1 LIRFINQ
8 MIAVTA
14 SEAGLDVE
22 QAIVLT
28 LLDLANHLNRNAER
42 LARLGGL
49 TAQQWLLLR
58 HVARRSHG
66 DEPSAEGG
74 VLASD
79 IALARGVSR
88 SNVSALLAGLLDR
101 GLVRQIE
108 DPHDRRRR
116 KLVPTPAGLRA
127 LEEIEP
133 ARQAANRE
141 LLRPLDVAERARLL
155 SSLQR
160 CLSAAARREETPR

>member
-1 LIRFINQ
+1 LISFINQ

-14 SEAGLDVE
+14 SEAGVEVE
-22 QAIVLT
+22 QAIILA
-28 LLDLANHLNRNAER
+28 LLDLASHLNRNAER

-58 HVARRSHG
+58 HVALRSEG
-66 DEPSAEGG
+66 DEPAGGG

-88 SNVSALLAGLLDR
+88 SNVSALLAGLLER

-108 DPHDRRRR
+108 DPLDRRRR
-116 KLVPTPAGLRA
+116 KLVPTAAGLRA
-127 LEEIEP
+127 LEQIEP
-133 ARQAANRE
+133 ARQAANRA
-141 LLRPLDVAERARLL
+141 LLGPLDAAARAQLL
-155 SSLQR
+155 ASLQR
-160 CLSAAARREETPR
+160 CLSAAGVREENRR

>member
-1 LIRFINQ
+1 
-8 MIAVTA
+8 MTAVTA

-58 HVARRSHG
+58 HVARRSQG
-66 DEPSAEGG
+66 DEPSEGG

-88 SNVSALLAGLLDR
+88 SNVSALLAGLLAR

-116 KLVPTPAGLRA
+116 RLVPTSAGLRA

-141 LLRPLDVAERARLL
+141 LLGPLDVAERARLL

-160 CLSAAARREETPR
+160 CLSAAAARHDEALR

>member
-1 LIRFINQ
+1 
-8 MIAVTA
+8 MTAVTA

-66 DEPSAEGG
+66 DESAEGG

-141 LLRPLDVAERARLL
+141 LLRPLDVAERAMLL

-160 CLSAAARREETPR
+160 CLSAAAARHDEVPR

>member
-1 LIRFINQ
+1 
-8 MIAVTA
+8 MTAVTG
-14 SEAGLDVE
+14 SEAGLEVE
-22 QAIVLT
+22 QAIVLA
-28 LLDLANHLNRNAER
+28 LLDLANHLNRKAER

-58 HVARRSHG
+58 HVAQRPQG
-66 DEPSAEGG
+66 AEPDAEGG

-88 SNVSALLAGLLDR
+88 SNVSALLAGLLAR

-116 KLVPTPAGLRA
+116 KLLATPAGLRA

-133 ARQAANRE
+133 ARQAANHS
-141 LLRPLDVAERARLL
+141 LLRALDAAEREQLL